1 MKNKKLIYLEE
12 ANAKAF
18 PENHGIRFNFENG
31 IECPKCKEELYD
43 VNPVIMFY
51 SDPPKKQIKC
61 LNCGYR
67 GYRYC

>member
-43 VNPVIMFY
+43 IDPSMVLT
-51 SDPPKKQIKC
+51 SDPPQKIIHC
-61 LNCGYR
+61 LS
-67 GYRYC
+67 